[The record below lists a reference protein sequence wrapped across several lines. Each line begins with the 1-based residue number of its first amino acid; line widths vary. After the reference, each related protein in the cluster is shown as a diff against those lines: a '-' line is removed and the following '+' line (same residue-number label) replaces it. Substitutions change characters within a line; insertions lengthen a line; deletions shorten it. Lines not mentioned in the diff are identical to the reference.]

1 MRSWGSKTWT
11 CLSLSFFKLVFLAF
25 GCVLLLLLPFAPL
38 LPFPFPFPFPS
49 RGGERNSAP
58 EI

>member
-38 LPFPFPFPFPS
+38 LPFPFPFPS